1 MTVQLNIKDPKTTAL
16 VTELAE
22 ITGRSKTEAIWL
34 AVEAALAREKARK
47 DEALEQKLAD
57 IAAIV
62 ERARAL
68 VRPGDILTDDDMYD
82 ECGLPK

>member
-1 MTVQLNIKDPKTTAL
+1 MTVQLNIKDPRTTAL

-22 ITGRSKTEAIWL
+22 ITGRSKTEAIRL

-47 DEALEQKLAD
+47 DEALERKLAE

>member
-1 MTVQLNIKDPKTTAL
+1 MTVQLNIKDPRTTAL

-22 ITGRSKTEAIWL
+22 IIGRSKTEAIRL

-47 DEALEQKLAD
+47 DEALERKLAE

>member
-22 ITGRSKTEAIWL
+22 ITGRSKTEAIRL

-47 DEALEQKLAD
+47 DDARERKLAE

-68 VRPGDILTDDDMYD
+68 VRPEDILTDDDIYD
-82 ECGLPK
+82 ENGLPK

>member
-22 ITGRSKTEAIWL
+22 ITGRSKTEAIRL
-34 AVEAALAREKARK
+34 AVEAALARENARK
-47 DEALEQKLAD
+47 DEGLERKLAE

>member
-22 ITGRSKTEAIWL
+22 ITGRSKTEAIRL

-47 DEALEQKLAD
+47 DEALERKLAE

-68 VRPGDILTDDDMYD
+68 VRPGDILTDDDIYD
-82 ECGLPK
+82 ENGLPK

>member
-16 VTELAE
+16 VTELAQ
-22 ITGRSKTEAIWL
+22 ITGRSKTEAIRL

-47 DEALEQKLAD
+47 DEALERKLAE

-82 ECGLPK
+82 ESGLPK

>member
-16 VTELAE
+16 VTELAQ
-22 ITGRSKTEAIWL
+22 ITGRSKTEAIRL
-34 AVEAALAREKARK
+34 AVEAALARENARK
-47 DEALEQKLAD
+47 DEGLERKLAE

>member
-16 VTELAE
+16 VAELAE
-22 ITGRSKTEAIWL
+22 
-34 AVEAALAREKARK
+34 
-47 DEALEQKLAD
+47 

-68 VRPGDILTDDDMYD
+68 VRPEDILTDDDIYD
-82 ECGLPK
+82 ENGLPK